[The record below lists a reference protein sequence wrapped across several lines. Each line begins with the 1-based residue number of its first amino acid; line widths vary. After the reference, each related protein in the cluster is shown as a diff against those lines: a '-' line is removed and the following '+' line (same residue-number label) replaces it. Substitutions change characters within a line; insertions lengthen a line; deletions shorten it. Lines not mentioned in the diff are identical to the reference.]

1 MLWARSRSERRGAV
15 GPGWMRTSEEGGR
28 SSGGGI
34 GRRRSSGGGRGRMRS
49 SGGGIGRRKRRLR
62 RQMRPLGSLMV
73 YVREPLSVFIVV
85 PVLSQRRVVGFCMR
99 TR

>member
-15 GPGWMRTSEEGGR
+15 GPGWIRTSEEGVR

-34 GRRRSSGGGRGRMRS
+34 GRRRSSGGGLGRMRS

-62 RQMRPLGSLMV
+62 RQMRPLSSLMV
-73 YVREPLSVFIVV
+73 YVREPLSVSIVV